1 MNVTVLYLERALF
14 SGQRRIIRLAT
25 IGLYAEGNMIIC
37 YAVSVSNSVR
47 LSDTFLYCI
56 DTPF

>member
-1 MNVTVLYLERALF
+1 MSVTVLYLERALF
-14 SGQRRIIRLAT
+14 RDSVELLAT